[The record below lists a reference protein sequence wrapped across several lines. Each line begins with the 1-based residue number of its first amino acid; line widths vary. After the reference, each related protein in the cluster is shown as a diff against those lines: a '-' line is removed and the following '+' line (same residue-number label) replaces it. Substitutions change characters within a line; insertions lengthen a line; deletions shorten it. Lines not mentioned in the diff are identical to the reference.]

1 MKLCVRHALLIA
13 VMAALMIAGGMF
25 TAQSVH
31 ADSNFIIE
39 DYNIDMQ
46 VNEDDTYLITETL
59 DVHFT
64 APSHGIYR
72 VIPYY
77 MHLDRDGQVTN
88 CYGKVSN
95 FQMISGQ
102 PVDSEK
108 GDNSWFFK
116 IGDPNQFAEDDTIY
130 QYSYVFDAR
139 GDHLSGADEVYYNLV
154 GTSWEAQSINHVS
167 FKITFPKD
175 IDMNKVGMK
184 TGYNVEVP
192 FKAEGNT
199 VVYGDTTEDVLTGL
213 TIRAVL
219 PQGYFTRQAT
229 ASNMLIYILI
239 AILAAATLWG
249 FLLWRKHGKDP
260 TIVETEEFYPPEG
273 LSAPEVAYLETG
285 ELEGKSVT
293 GLLLT
298 LADKGYLQITETE
311 VPYGL
316 KKKKT
321 KTEYEITRLKRYDGD
336 SEDERIFMAG
346 LFEDH
351 IGDTVKMSDLKNS
364 FYETVNEIKT
374 NIKDRYEGQLYDEK
388 ANSYAWLL
396 RCIGVVGMIAMF
408 FICKILNG
416 SPFIVGNGDFLAYIV
431 FDVLE
436 IILPLCGFY
445 GISAWINKP
454 RKKVLGFILGF
465 IGWALLILLGFGIA
479 VLFDTCMGIQIPAY
493 MIGLAMIF
501 LLFLMAALCERKTD
515 DYAETLGKIRG
526 YKRFLQ
532 LAEKE
537 RMEMLAEQDPNYFYK
552 NLAFAFAL
560 GVTAV
565 YAKHFAALAKEPPTW
580 YVGPYGYMYGANTG
594 NVFDSTHMMDSMN
607 TMMNS
612 VSSTM
617 TSSPSSGGGGG
628 SFSGGGGMGGGGG
641 GSW

>member
-1 MKLCVRHALLIA
+1 MIKEEGKTSLWTKLCVRHALLIA

-108 GDNSWFFK
+108 GDNSWFFM
-116 IGDPNQFAEDDTIY
+116 IGDPNQFTEDDTIY

-139 GDHLSGADEVYYNLV
+139 GDHLGGADEVYYNLV

-192 FKAEGNT
+192 FKTEGKT

-239 AILAAATLWG
+239 AILAAATL
-249 FLLWRKHGKDP
+249 
-260 TIVETEEFYPPEG
+260 
-273 LSAPEVAYLETG
+273 
-285 ELEGKSVT
+285 
-293 GLLLT
+293 
-298 LADKGYLQITETE
+298 
-311 VPYGL
+311 
-316 KKKKT
+316 
-321 KTEYEITRLKRYDGD
+321 
-336 SEDERIFMAG
+336 
-346 LFEDH
+346 
-351 IGDTVKMSDLKNS
+351 
-364 FYETVNEIKT
+364 
-374 NIKDRYEGQLYDEK
+374 
-388 ANSYAWLL
+388 
-396 RCIGVVGMIAMF
+396 
-408 FICKILNG
+408 
-416 SPFIVGNGDFLAYIV
+416 
-431 FDVLE
+431 
-436 IILPLCGFY
+436 
-445 GISAWINKP
+445 
-454 RKKVLGFILGF
+454 
-465 IGWALLILLGFGIA
+465 
-479 VLFDTCMGIQIPAY
+479 
-493 MIGLAMIF
+493 
-501 LLFLMAALCERKTD
+501 
-515 DYAETLGKIRG
+515 
-526 YKRFLQ
+526 
-532 LAEKE
+532 
-537 RMEMLAEQDPNYFYK
+537 
-552 NLAFAFAL
+552 
-560 GVTAV
+560 
-565 YAKHFAALAKEPPTW
+565 
-580 YVGPYGYMYGANTG
+580 
-594 NVFDSTHMMDSMN
+594 
-607 TMMNS
+607 
-612 VSSTM
+612 
-617 TSSPSSGGGGG
+617 
-628 SFSGGGGMGGGGG
+628 
-641 GSW
+641 